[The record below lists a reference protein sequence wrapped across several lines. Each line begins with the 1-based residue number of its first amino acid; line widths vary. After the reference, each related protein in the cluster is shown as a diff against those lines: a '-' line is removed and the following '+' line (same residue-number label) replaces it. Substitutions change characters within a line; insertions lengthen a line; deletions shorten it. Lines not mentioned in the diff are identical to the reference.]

1 MVAQK
6 DGRGKCRRR
15 RGLIRIIYNP
25 AIREVNF
32 KIANGAMSKNE
43 SHSSATSESL
53 EWSSAYCL
61 AALSNSQRET
71 YEQHLA
77 TCPSCRELVQRD
89 AALLAK
95 WALATMAEIP
105 AAADERFRER
115 LQYLPPEKQT
125 SGVLLQQK
133 GLLIAR
139 SEAMEWQPA
148 GVGIW
153 TKPLFVD
160 PNRQYATSLVRM
172 DKGIHYPAH
181 RHEDVEEL
189 YLLAGDLL
197 VEGHS
202 MGAGDYCRA
211 EPDSIH
217 HESSTVGG
225 CLFMLMSSQKD
236 EVLG

>member
-1 MVAQK
+1 MSQ
-6 DGRGKCRRR
+6 GEQH
-15 RGLIRIIYNP
+15 P
-25 AIREVNF
+25 
-32 KIANGAMSKNE
+32 GATDQTLQW
-43 SHSSATSESL
+43 SA
-53 EWSSAYCL
+53 AYCL
-61 AALSNSQRET
+61 ATLSDEQRRD
-71 YEQHLA
+71 YEQHLSI
-77 TCPSCRELVQRD
+77 CPSCRELVQRD

-95 WALATMAEIP
+95 WALAIVAEIP

-115 LQYLPPEKQT
+115 LQDLPPEEQN
-125 SGVLLQQK
+125 SGVLLQQN

-139 SEAMEWQPA
+139 SETMEWQPGA
-148 GVGIW
+148 SAGIW

-160 PNRQYATSLVRM
+160 PDRQYATSLVRM

-202 MGAGDYCRA
+202 MRAGDYCRA

-217 HESSTVGG
+217 RESSTVGG
-225 CLFMLMSSQKD
+225 CLFVLMSSQKD
-236 EVLG
+236 EVLA